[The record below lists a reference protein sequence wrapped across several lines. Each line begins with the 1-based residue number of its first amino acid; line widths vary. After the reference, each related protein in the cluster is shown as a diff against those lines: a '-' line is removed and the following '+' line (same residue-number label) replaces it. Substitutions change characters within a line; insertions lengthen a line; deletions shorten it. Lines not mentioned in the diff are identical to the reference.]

1 MVGNCSRK
9 AAEGHQYY
17 RDYCGAG
24 VQKYYEN
31 YMKILLKVGGILVM
45 PVEDHLTQIMR
56 SEQNTWE
63 SKNILAVSFAPLLQP
78 NKKDNGKPESVGH
91 PHAVWNIQN
100 LLLFTFKAH
109 GDIS

>member
-1 MVGNCSRK
+1 LRFEFGEPTFVVGNCSRK

-56 SEQNTWE
+56 REQNTWE

-78 NKKDNGKPESVGH
+78 SKKDNGKPESVGH
-91 PHAVWNIQN
+91 P
-100 LLLFTFKAH
+100 
-109 GDIS
+109 